1 MNIDRVKDSL
11 EEAKKRFNADLH
23 TENYARVHHDS
34 KQLAGLLS
42 LLGTTKKK
50 TFLDLGTGGGYV
62 AIALAVRDLTC
73 KVVGLDIAEEAIGR
87 CSEAAREQGIS
98 NVEFR
103 PFGGVAIP
111 LDNNSVDGVLCRY
124 AFHHFPVCEA
134 TVAEISR
141 ITRRGGNFVF
151 SDPVRHEEDISGFAD
166 NLQRLQKDG
175 HVRIYPKEEIMDLC
189 RRNGLVLMDNFET
202 SVTFSRNLSP
212 AHRKLLDSTPTRV
225 LNAYSAH
232 TTANTLTVRFDIMNA
247 VFLNQKRDP
256 NHSVQEKSAK
266 AAAPDL

>member
-1 MNIDRVKDSL
+1 MNIDLVKKSL
-11 EEAKKRFNADLH
+11 EESKKRFNTDLH

-34 KQLAGLLS
+34 EQLAHLLS
-42 LLGTTKKK
+42 LLGATKDR

-62 AIALAVRDLTC
+62 AMALAVCDPSC
-73 KVVGLDIAEEAIGR
+73 KVIGLDIAEEAIGR
-87 CSEAAREQGIS
+87 STDLAEEQGIS

-166 NLQRLQKDG
+166 NLQSKF
-175 HVRIYPKEEIMDLC
+175 K
-189 RRNGLVLMDNFET
+189 
-202 SVTFSRNLSP
+202 
-212 AHRKLLDSTPTRV
+212 
-225 LNAYSAH
+225 H
-232 TTANTLTVRFDIMNA
+232 T
-247 VFLNQKRDP
+247 
-256 NHSVQEKSAK
+256 
-266 AAAPDL
+266 AP